1 MTMLTLALTCALLAG
16 GGGPDDVVV
25 ECRADAEARGADVQL
40 RDLAIV
46 ETDDPALAE
55 RLLQVSFGPR
65 PAFGHN
71 RVLSRQDVMLRLAR
85 EGIASDAMRLTGA
98 LQIVVHP
105 LVTRV
110 QERDLLEA
118 ADPVL
123 RAAIRLEADDDIE
136 FEPAASPSSLLVP
149 PGRYSMELSA
159 KLRGGALQHGSAIV
173 DVAILVD
180 GETFKVTHV
189 PYRLRRFHRVLVTSR
204 PIARNEE
211 IAEHNVELRRLEAP
225 PGTNPYIAAFDQ
237 LHGKVA
243 ARDLQTGQ
251 KLTLGLLADPAVILQ
266 GDPVHLVARTGN
278 IQVATRALALEAGA
292 VGARIAVRNLAAN
305 KIVQATVHGRGLVVI
320 APLDPERRLP

>member
-110 QERDLLEA
+110 QECDLLEA

-159 KLRGGALQHGSAIV
+159 KLRGGALQHWSAIV

-180 GETFKVTHV
+180 ANTAYALGDVLDELGRPPVAELDHLPELPGGVHV
-189 PYRLRRFHRVLVTSR
+189 
-204 PIARNEE
+204 
-211 IAEHNVELRRLEAP
+211 
-225 PGTNPYIAAFDQ
+225 
-237 LHGKVA
+237 
-243 ARDLQTGQ
+243 Q
-251 KLTLGLLADPAVILQ
+251 K
-266 GDPVHLVARTGN
+266 R
-278 IQVATRALALEAGA
+278 
-292 VGARIAVRNLAAN
+292 
-305 KIVQATVHGRGLVVI
+305 
-320 APLDPERRLP
+320 ERRLGRMKGLHRQVQHHRRILADGVQHDRVFGLGHDFPHDVNAFGFKPL